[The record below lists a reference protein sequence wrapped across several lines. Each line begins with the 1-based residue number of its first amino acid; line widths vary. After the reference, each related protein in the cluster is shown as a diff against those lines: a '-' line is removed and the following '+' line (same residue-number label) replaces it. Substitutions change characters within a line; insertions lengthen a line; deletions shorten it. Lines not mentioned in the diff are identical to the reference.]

1 MATTNNPRGVD
12 EELGHIITKL
22 FANDHGLKSSLKANQ
37 ITTRMGL
44 HDALKKADVMK
55 RVRWNLRSERS
66 ELSSVV
72 YDTIGF
78 SLV

>member
-1 MATTNNPRGVD
+1 MHIQHVQAMPMPTPTLQLCIPIRMRLALD
-12 EELGHIITKL
+12 EGEG
-22 FANDHGLKSSLKANQ
+22 Q
-37 ITTRMGL
+37 IRTVPVINYW
-44 HDALKKADVMK
+44 DSD
-55 RVRWNLRSERS
+55 LRSERS